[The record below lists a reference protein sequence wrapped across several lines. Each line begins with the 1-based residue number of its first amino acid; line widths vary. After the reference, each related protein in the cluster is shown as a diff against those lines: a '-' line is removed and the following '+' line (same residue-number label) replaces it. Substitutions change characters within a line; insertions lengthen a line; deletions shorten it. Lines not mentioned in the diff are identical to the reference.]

1 MLVKMGNLP
10 QIGVKIKNLSNH
22 HPVMVVPT
30 AFFPHFGLPF
40 SEAQGLLEVL
50 DDDLAFLL
58 GWVGGFGYPGHR
70 SAMLETRWRN
80 ASAQHKLRH
89 GNARTSYASKV

>member
-1 MLVKMGNLP
+1 MLIFWG
-10 QIGVKIKNLSNH
+10 
-22 HPVMVVPT
+22 VMVVPT

-58 GWVGGFGYPGHR
+58 GWVGGVRYRGHQWFGTTQVAP
-70 SAMLETRWRN
+70 
-80 ASAQHKLRH
+80 
-89 GNARTSYASKV
+89 